1 MAPVRL
7 PGPLGLLAG
16 GAVAVVL
23 FLLVLG
29 LVAGDPGPDAPSAPP
44 TGTDAADRPRGE
56 RGRRRPRRRPAPT
69 SVSLRVTPS
78 EATYVCVEDGAGK
91 VRFEGVMAAPRRF
104 RAKRLRI
111 NLGKRSVAAGR
122 ERTPHPLRR
131 RARHSGRLRP
141 ASATRAPAARRSGA
155 LLVSVRAGI
164 VVTGTEVLSGRVRD
178 RNGPWLADRLLEL
191 GVELA
196 HVTICGDRPED
207 MEAQLR
213 FMADEGVELMITS
226 GGLGPTADDLTAEV
240 VGRFQG
246 RPLRLDEDLEQR
258 IADIVAPLARRWRNV
273 DPEAM
278 RLGTRKQAM
287 VPEGAAVLEPAGTA
301 PGLVVAPANGSAPTV
316 VVLPGPP
323 RELHE
328 MWPAAVRS
336 EPFTAAIGNRT
347 LYEQRMLRMFGIPES
362 EIAETLRV
370 AESEVADMERLEI
383 TTCLRRGEVEMVTR
397 YEPGV
402 GERGVAWSRGRG
414 PAPPLRHAVLHRR
427 VERGRPGGGAARRPA
442 PGGGRVVHRRPHGR
456 APDRAAGVVGVR
468 GRRGRLLR
476 GRGQD
481 RAGGGRPCADRAPR
495 RGVGRGGRGDGRW
508 GARAARGRRGDRD
521 HGRGRAGGGS
531 EEKPVG
537 TVCWSV
543 RSAAGAALTRQVRL
557 PGDRGDVRD
566 RSTTVGM
573 HLLRRLLRGEDAP
586 LWRPS

>member
-1 MAPVRL
+1 
-7 PGPLGLLAG
+7 
-16 GAVAVVL
+16 
-23 FLLVLG
+23 
-29 LVAGDPGPDAPSAPP
+29 
-44 TGTDAADRPRGE
+44 
-56 RGRRRPRRRPAPT
+56 
-69 SVSLRVTPS
+69 
-78 EATYVCVEDGAGK
+78 
-91 VRFEGVMAAPRRF
+91 
-104 RAKRLRI
+104 
-111 NLGKRSVAAGR
+111 
-122 ERTPHPLRR
+122 
-131 RARHSGRLRP
+131 
-141 ASATRAPAARRSGA
+141 
-155 LLVSVRAGI
+155 VSVRAGI

-207 MEAQLR
+207 MDAQLR
-213 FMADEGVELMITS
+213 FLAGEGVELVITS

-246 RPLRLDEDLEQR
+246 RPLRLDQDLEQR
-258 IADIVAPLARRWRNV
+258 IADIVAPLARRWRDV

-301 PGLVVAPANGSAPTV
+301 PGLVVPPSNGSAPTV

-328 MWPAAVRS
+328 MWPAAERS
-336 EPFTAAIGNRT
+336 EPFATAIGGRT

-370 AESEVADMERLEI
+370 AESEVPDMERLEI

-402 GERGVAWSRGRG
+402 GEEAWHGLEDVVRRRHSDTLFSTDGSSVDDQVAELLAGRRLAVAESCTGGLMAARLTERPGSSDYVVGGVVSYADEVKTELVGVDPGLIECHGAVSVEVAEAMAEGALARFEADVAIAITGVAG
-414 PAPPLRHAVLHRR
+414 P
-427 VERGRPGGGAARRPA
+427 
-442 PGGGRVVHRRPHGR
+442 
-456 APDRAAGVVGVR
+456 
-468 GRRGRLLR
+468 
-476 GRGQD
+476 
-481 RAGGGRPCADRAPR
+481 
-495 RGVGRGGRGDGRW
+495 
-508 GARAARGRRGDRD
+508 
-521 HGRGRAGGGS
+521 GGGS

-543 RSAAGAALTRQVRL
+543 RSAESAALTRQVRL
-557 PGDRGDVRD
+557 PGDRADVRD

-586 LWRPS
+586 L